1 MLKTGL
7 ILAFASLCGFLANF
21 VFSAVLDKLAY
32 GELVAVF
39 AIVSILAL
47 VAPLGT
53 NAYSLTNPTHY
64 QRHANATVVVPA
76 LIATTIGL
84 AIFLKNT
91 SLPYFALVT
100 MLVASTLSVQGI
112 MSCQINKNGPG
123 AAVFQSIQ
131 SFIKIGA
138 ALIVFALFFTDLSH
152 QNRHYALFLTLAALS
167 ALSIPLILKQ
177 LIDARRDGPLISL
190 NFLKELDKKE
200 RKRLFSFWLS
210 SNLGTAYSLGI
221 IPLVAYF
228 HGKEHAAY
236 LGIYFIY
243 WSGANILINIVI
255 NHHYWPRYCSAQSQ
269 ELNARPLLVRSLVA
283 TVTASILVYCALT
296 LTTLFFSERL
306 WPEYAGLQT
315 FLLITTC
322 AVSIRILSAWLS
334 MMILSFGD
342 LIVRKTKV
350 QFLILLA
357 MLVAVPA
364 LNEPSY
370 ATIGWLVFSLETTY
384 FLAYVLSSAKPLHK
398 KLIKQK

>member
-1 MLKTGL
+1 
-7 ILAFASLCGFLANF
+7 
-21 VFSAVLDKLAY
+21 
-32 GELVAVF
+32 
-39 AIVSILAL
+39 
-47 VAPLGT
+47 
-53 NAYSLTNPTHY
+53 
-64 QRHANATVVVPA
+64 
-76 LIATTIGL
+76 
-84 AIFLKNT
+84 
-91 SLPYFALVT
+91 
-100 MLVASTLSVQGI
+100 